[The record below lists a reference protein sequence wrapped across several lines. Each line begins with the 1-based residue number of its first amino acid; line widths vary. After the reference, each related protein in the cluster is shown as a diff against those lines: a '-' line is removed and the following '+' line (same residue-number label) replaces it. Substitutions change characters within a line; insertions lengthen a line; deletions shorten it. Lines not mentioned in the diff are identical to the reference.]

1 MPPPSFRATLLA
13 LCAACLCGCST
24 ITTSNTARTATEQL
38 LISNAVDQ
46 SLDKIDFSTFVGTK
60 VVLEEKYLDGV
71 DKAYVVASVRHR
83 LLYHGATITTDAKE
97 ADIILEARS
106 GGIGTD
112 NSELFYGMP
121 EIALPGVVSIPEMK
135 LVTRASQRGT
145 AKLGLVAYDAKTH
158 RILGQ
163 GGVSIAVAN
172 QNSLSVLGV
181 GPFKSGTVT
190 QELAAGTSTAGIYPH
205 GTHLP
210 YVVSFDPP
218 DSRDAEPIRL
228 TRGVKDD
235 RR

>member
-1 MPPPSFRATLLA
+1 MLTRVRNAMESR
-13 LCAACLCGCST
+13 
-24 ITTSNTARTATEQL
+24 SNTARTATEQL

-60 VVLEEKYLDGV
+60 VVLEEKYLEGV
-71 DKAYVVASVRHR
+71 DKAYVLASVRHR

-112 NSELFYGMP
+112 HSEMFYGMP
-121 EIALPGVVSIPEMK
+121 EIALPGVVSIPELK
-135 LVTRASQRGT
+135 VVTRSSQRGT
-145 AKLGLVAYDAKTH
+145 AKLGLVAYDAKSH

-190 QELAAGTSTAGIYPH
+190 QEINVGTSAAGNYSQGSQ
-205 GTHLP
+205 LP

-218 DSRDAEPIRL
+218 QSRDAESIQL
-228 TRGVKDD
+228 TRGVKSE